1 MSTLIYLLTGVI
13 LFSSF
18 RSGNTCESFFPN
30 KIGTKWELTSYD
42 AKDKVSSISK
52 SELTTLNDI
61 TGGLEATVNVEVL
74 DNKGK
79 SISKGDVTMKC
90 TAESFYMDMSN
101 MFPKDQMA
109 GMEGMEG
116 IEMEISNSFMEFPS
130 NPVAGQTLADAES
143 TMTVKMNG
151 MSLMSMTMKT
161 TNRKIEGYESVT
173 TPAGTY
179 NCMKY
184 SSDTEVK
191 TSMFSNKSHS
201 IMWMAKNVGT
211 VKMESF
217 DDKGKVESKMLLTSF
232 SE

>member
-1 MSTLIYLLTGVI
+1 MYLLVGII

-42 AKDKVSSISK
+42 AKDKVASVSK
-52 SELTTLNDI
+52 SELAAIKDI
-61 TGGLEATVNVEVL
+61 ADGLEATINIEVI

-79 SISKGDVTMKC
+79 SMSKGDVTMKC

-101 MFPKDQMA
+101 MFPSDMA
-109 GMEGMEG
+109 AVEGV
-116 IEMEISNSFMEFPS
+116 EMEISNSFMEFPS
-130 NPVAGQTLADAES
+130 NPFAGQTLADVES
-143 TMTVKMNG
+143 TMTMKMNG
-151 MSLMSMTMKT
+151 VVLMTMTMKT
-161 TNRKIEGYESVT
+161 TNRKIEGYESIT

-191 TSMFSNKSHS
+191 SAMFTNKSHS

-211 VKMESF
+211 VKMESY

>member
-1 MSTLIYLLTGVI
+1 MKKSTLIYLLIALV

-18 RSGNTCESFFPN
+18 RSGNSCESFFPN

-42 AKDKVSSISK
+42 AKDKIATVSK
-52 SELTTLNDI
+52 SELASLKDI
-61 TGGLEATVNVEVL
+61 PDGLEATINIEL
-74 DNKGK
+74 TDNKGK
-79 SISKGDVTMKC
+79 SMSKGDVIMKC
-90 TAESFYMDMSN
+90 TPETFYMDMSN
-101 MFPKDQMA
+101 MFPTEQMA
-109 GMEGMEG
+109 GMEG
-116 IEMEISNSFMEFPS
+116 IEMEVSNSFMEFPS

-143 TMTVKMNG
+143 TMTMKMNG
-151 MSLMSMTMKT
+151 IALMTMTVKT
-161 TNRKIEGYESVT
+161 TNRKIEGYETIT

-191 TSMFSNKSHS
+191 TAMMNNKSHS

-211 VKMESF
+211 VKMESY
-217 DDKGKVESKMLLTSF
+217 DDSGKVESKMLLTSF

>member
-1 MSTLIYLLTGVI
+1 MKKLTLVYLLTGLV

-18 RSGNTCESFFPN
+18 RSGNNCESFFPN
-30 KIGTKWELTSYD
+30 KIGTKWELSSYD
-42 AKDKVSSISK
+42 AKDKLSSVSK
-52 SELTTLNDI
+52 SELTALNDI
-61 TGGLEATVNVEVL
+61 TGGLEATINIEVI

-79 SISKGDVTMKC
+79 SMSKGDVTMKC
-90 TAESFYMDMSN
+90 TQDAFYMDMSN
-101 MFPKDQMA
+101 MFPTDMA
-109 GMEGMEG
+109 GMEGV
-116 IEMEISNSFMEFPS
+116 EMEITNSFMEFPS

-143 TMTVKMNG
+143 TMTMKMNG
-151 MSLMSMTMKT
+151 VALMTMTMKT

-191 TSMFSNKSHS
+191 STMFTNKSHS

-211 VKMESF
+211 VKMESY
-217 DDKGKVESKMLLTSF
+217 DDKNKLDSKMLLTSF

>member
-1 MSTLIYLLTGVI
+1 MKKSTLLYLLIGAM

-18 RSGNTCESFFPN
+18 RSGNSCESFFPN
-30 KIGTKWELTSYD
+30 KIGTKWELSSYD
-42 AKDKVSSISK
+42 AKDKLSSVSK
-52 SELTTLNDI
+52 SELTALNDI
-61 TGGLEATVNVEVL
+61 TGGLEATINIEVI

-79 SISKGDVTMKC
+79 SMSKGDVIMKC

-101 MFPKDQMA
+101 MFPSEQMA
-109 GMEGMEG
+109 GMEGV
-116 IEMEISNSFMEFPS
+116 EMEVSNSFMEFPS
-130 NPVAGQTLADAES
+130 NPVAGQILADAES
-143 TMTVKMNG
+143 TMTMKMNG
-151 MSLMSMTMKT
+151 VALMTMTMKT

-191 TSMFSNKSHS
+191 TTMFTNKSHS
-201 IMWMAKNVGT
+201 VMWMAKNVGT
-211 VKMESF
+211 VKMESY